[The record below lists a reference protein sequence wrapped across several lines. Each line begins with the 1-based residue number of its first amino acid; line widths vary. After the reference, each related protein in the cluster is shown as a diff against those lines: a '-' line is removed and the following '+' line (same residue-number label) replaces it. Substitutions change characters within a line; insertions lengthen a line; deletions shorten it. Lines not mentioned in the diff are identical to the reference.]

1 MRPEASKVNPRYAG
15 GAFDRLTDDTAYQY
29 RRSKA
34 FLGHTWA
41 TNASTAETGHRVR
54 GRRKPKVETGEP
66 PAFPEECFEDLLVKG
81 FCAAGR
87 YDYRGMLI
95 TLLLHG
101 AGFRESEP
109 LLPPTEN

>member
-1 MRPEASKVNPRYAG
+1 Q
-15 GAFDRLTDDTAYQY
+15 F

-41 TNASTAETGHRVR
+41 ANASPTETGHRVR
-54 GRRKPKVETGEP
+54 GQRLPKVETGEP
-66 PAFPEECFEDLLVKG
+66 PAFPEERFEELLAKG
-81 FCAAGR
+81 FSAAGR
-87 YDYRGMLI
+87 QDYRCMLI

-109 LLPPTEN
+109 FQLYISDVFP